1 MEQAIWPTALCD
13 NTYRPMP
20 EQQQQL
26 LLEIVDESPRAWMDP
41 RSKTYLIPIDDL
53 QSEQ

>member
-1 MEQAIWPTALCD
+1 MWD

-26 LLEIVDESPRAWMDP
+26 LQEMVDASPRAWIDP

-53 QSEQ
+53 HPQR

>member
-1 MEQAIWPTALCD
+1 MWD

-26 LLEIVDESPRAWMDP
+26 LQEMVDASPRAWIDP

-53 QSEQ
+53 QPQR